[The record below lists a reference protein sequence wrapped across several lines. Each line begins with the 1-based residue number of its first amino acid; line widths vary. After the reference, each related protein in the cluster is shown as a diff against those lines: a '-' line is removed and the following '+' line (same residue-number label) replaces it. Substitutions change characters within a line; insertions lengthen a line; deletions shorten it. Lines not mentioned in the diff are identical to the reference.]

1 MEQGLQKLQESLVH
15 VKKDFNPCD
24 GGVNKK
30 KEKGKCLLSKS
41 IVYRTATTF
50 HFSHRTIIPNLL

>member
-50 HFSHRTIIPNLL
+50 HFSH